1 MATLNEPPSTPSF
14 DIANK
19 RPELRER
26 AKPTANTPTT
36 DSLAVVAQLATTV
49 LDFAKQLTQPP
60 HPTSISSVAAAQPAP
75 HTPKRRRT
83 ELSESPSSLPPPSPS
98 DIPRFLKY
106 AKDNLGIKDAAHYV
120 DGLRDKHLGPDV
132 LDKADIQELTGFDIG
147 MPYGDA
153 LRLQAAAP
161 SWWKS
166 RTKRAREDYESDP
179 TFNPVPPDPPTTPAT
194 IRIRVKYP
202 DGGEASYWVPSL
214 IRGDQREHDNYTQCY
229 DQATDNWIPI
239 PDGWTA
245 PMLSEAGIQAQ
256 ENETISLVQGQ
267 YMVVNR

>member
-1 MATLNEPPSTPSF
+1 M
-14 DIANK
+14 
-19 RPELRER
+19 
-26 AKPTANTPTT
+26 
-36 DSLAVVAQLATTV
+36 
-49 LDFAKQLTQPP
+49 LDFAKQLTQPN
-60 HPTSISSVAAAQPAP
+60 HPIGISSAAAAP
-75 HTPKRRRT
+75 HTPKRQRT
-83 ELSESPSSLPPPSPS
+83 ELRLDESPPTLPPPSPS

-132 LDKADIQELTGFDIG
+132 LDKADIKELTGFDIA

-179 TFNPVPPDPPTTPAT
+179 SFTPIPRDSPIPPAT

-202 DGGEASYWVPSL
+202 DGGEASYWVPLL
-214 IRGDQREHDNYTQCY
+214 IRGDQREHDTYTQCY
-229 DQATDNWIPI
+229 DEATNNWTPI

-245 PMLSEAGIQAQ
+245 PMLSEAGIQAR
-256 ENETISLVQGQ
+256 ENETIALVQGQ
-267 YMVVNR
+267 YRVVNR